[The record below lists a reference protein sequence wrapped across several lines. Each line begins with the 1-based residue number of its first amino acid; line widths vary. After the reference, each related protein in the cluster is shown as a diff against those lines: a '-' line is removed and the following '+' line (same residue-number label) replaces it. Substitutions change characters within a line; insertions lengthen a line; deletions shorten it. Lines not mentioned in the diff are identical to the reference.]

1 MAEDAIKMLAEE
13 GRINQAARLRKEV
26 AESFEQQYEFEVAAE
41 EYQKAAQLFEM
52 EEGVSFANQC
62 YVKAAD
68 LMVMTKDVNY
78 EKVITLYEKV
88 ITEYLKKDILKGSAK
103 ALVMKVWLWF
113 LAHDDLTGAKSRYN
127 NFSLEDPGFGSSR
140 EGDLLSSIFTTK
152 ETNDAD
158 MFLKTIHGYTR
169 ITPFDKVVNQIVVHI
184 KDTFSGF
191 DGLNL
196 AGKDEGDN
204 EPDFT

>member
-103 ALVMKVWLWF
+103 ALVMKV
-113 LAHDDLTGAKSRYN
+113 
-127 NFSLEDPGFGSSR
+127 
-140 EGDLLSSIFTTK
+140 
-152 ETNDAD
+152 
-158 MFLKTIHGYTR
+158 
-169 ITPFDKVVNQIVVHI
+169 
-184 KDTFSGF
+184 
-191 DGLNL
+191 
-196 AGKDEGDN
+196 
-204 EPDFT
+204 